1 MLEQS
6 ECGYCAIGPF
16 AVDAIDNIT
25 GGDDASLA
33 VIVGDTRDVI
43 DEIAISKGYILAVE

>member
-16 AVDAIDNIT
+16 AVDAIDNIA
-25 GGDDASLA
+25 GGYDASLA
-33 VIVGDTRDVI
+33 VIDGDTGDVI
-43 DEIAISKGYILAVE
+43 DEIAISKGYILTAE